1 MMSLLRLGSV
11 VIRISE
17 LLNMKFI
24 GNKSIQT
31 PIGKAIVEVIEYHN
45 AGRYGERDYATARLE
60 MLAKHLEE
68 VKKYDENLLNKFKNK
83 IILEESYYGFRFE
96 AA

>member
-1 MMSLLRLGSV
+1 MSLLRLGSV
-11 VIRISE
+11 AIRISK

-45 AGRYGERDYATARLE
+45 VGRYVERDYAIARLE

-68 VKKYDENLLNKFKNK
+68 
-83 IILEESYYGFRFE
+83 ESY
-96 AA
+96 